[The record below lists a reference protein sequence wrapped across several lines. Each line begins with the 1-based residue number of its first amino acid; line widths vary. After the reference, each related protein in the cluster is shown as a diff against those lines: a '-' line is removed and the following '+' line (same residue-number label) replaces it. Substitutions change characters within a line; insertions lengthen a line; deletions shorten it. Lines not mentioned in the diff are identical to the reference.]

1 MQNEPATTAQP
12 SGQAQQPEAA
22 ALIRGVNLCRSF
34 PMGSETVE
42 VLADVSLEV
51 SAGEKVF
58 LCGAS
63 GAGKTTL
70 MYTLAG
76 LERPVSGEVIFDGE
90 SLYAAPKNRQAEI
103 RNRRMGYIFQNY
115 FLMPELTALENV
127 LLPAL
132 MGASERGERAREILD
147 HLGLSARLGHR
158 PSELSGG
165 EQQRVAIA
173 RSLINDPDVI
183 FADEPTGN
191 LDSKTGAGVMEA
203 LLELVADRKK
213 SLIVV
218 THDTKLAKLGDR
230 TLEIADGRLVH

>member
-1 MQNEPATTAQP
+1 MDTDTDTATPGHQP
-12 SGQAQQPEAA
+12 PTTNSGAS
-22 ALIRGVNLCRSF
+22 ALIRGVDLCRSF
-34 PMGSETVE
+34 KMGDAIVD
-42 VLADVSLEV
+42 VLREVSLDV
-51 SAGEKVF
+51 ATGEKVF

-76 LERPVSGEVIFDGE
+76 LERPVSGEVFFDGT
-90 SLYAAPKNRQAEI
+90 SLYAAPKNRQAAI

-115 FLMPELTALENV
+115 FLMPELSAIENV
-127 LLPAL
+127 LLPSF
-132 MGASERGERAREILD
+132 MGSVEILD
-147 HLGLSARLGHR
+147 RLGLGARLQHR

-191 LDSKTGAGVMEA
+191 LDAKTGAGVMDA
-203 LLELVADRKK
+203 LIELVAEKKK

-218 THDTKLAKLGDR
+218 THDTKLARLGDR
-230 TLEIADGRLVH
+230 TLELVDGRLQS

>member
-1 MQNEPATTAQP
+1 MGTA
-12 SGQAQQPEAA
+12 
-22 ALIRGVNLCRSF
+22 
-34 PMGSETVE
+34 TVE
-42 VLADVSLEV
+42 VLRDVSLDV
-51 SAGEKVF
+51 AAGEKVF

-76 LERPVSGEVIFDGE
+76 LERPVSGEVFFDGE
-90 SLYAAPKNRQAEI
+90 SLYAAPKNRQATI

-115 FLMPELTALENV
+115 FLMPELTAIENV
-127 LLPAL
+127 LLPAF
-132 MGASERGERAREILD
+132 MGAADRKDRAREILGQ
-147 HLGLSARLGHR
+147 LGLSERLGHR

-173 RSLINDPDVI
+173 RSLINDPDIV

-191 LDSKTGAGVMEA
+191 LDSKSGADVMEA
-203 LLELVADRKK
+203 LMGLVAEKKK

-218 THDTKLAKLGDR
+218 THDTKLARFGDR
-230 TLEIADGRLVH
+230 TLEIADGRLVA

>member
-1 MQNEPATTAQP
+1 MDSPTQTASNDILPAT
-12 SGQAQQPEAA
+12 AA
-22 ALIRGVNLCRSF
+22 PKALIRGVNLCRSF
-34 PMGSETVE
+34 QMGDATVE
-42 VLADVSLEV
+42 VLQDVSLDV
-51 SAGEKVF
+51 GAGEKVF

-76 LERPVSGEVIFDGE
+76 LERPISGEVLFDGE
-90 SLYAAPKNRQAEI
+90 SLYRLPKNRQAAI
-103 RNRRMGYIFQNY
+103 RNRRMGYVFQNY

-127 LLPAL
+127 LLPAF
-132 MGASERGERAREILD
+132 MGSADRTARGGEILD
-147 HLGLSARLGHR
+147 HLGLGSRLSHR

-173 RSLINDPDVI
+173 RSLINDPDIV

-191 LDSKTGAGVMEA
+191 LDSKTGAGVMDS
-203 LLELVADRKK
+203 LIGLVEERKK

-218 THDTKLAKLGDR
+218 THDTKLARLGDR
-230 TLEIADGRLVH
+230 TLELADGRLAS

>member
-1 MQNEPATTAQP
+1 METDTATTEISKPGTPPGAT
-12 SGQAQQPEAA
+12 
-22 ALIRGVNLCRSF
+22 LIRGVDLCRSF
-34 PMGSETVE
+34 KMGSVTVE
-42 VLADVSLEV
+42 VLRDISLDV
-51 SAGEKVF
+51 AIGEKVF

-76 LERPVSGEVIFDGE
+76 LERPVSGEVFFDNE
-90 SLYAAPKNRQAEI
+90 SLYLAPKNRQAAI

-127 LLPAL
+127 LLPAF
-132 MGASERGERAREILD
+132 MGAAERDTRAGEILD
-147 HLGLSARLGHR
+147 HLGLGSRLGHR

-173 RSLINDPDVI
+173 RSLINDPDVV

-191 LDSKTGAGVMEA
+191 LDSKTGAGVMDS
-203 LLELVADRKK
+203 LIELVAEKKK

-218 THDTKLAKLGDR
+218 THDTKLARLGDR
-230 TLEIADGRLVH
+230 TLELADGRLLS